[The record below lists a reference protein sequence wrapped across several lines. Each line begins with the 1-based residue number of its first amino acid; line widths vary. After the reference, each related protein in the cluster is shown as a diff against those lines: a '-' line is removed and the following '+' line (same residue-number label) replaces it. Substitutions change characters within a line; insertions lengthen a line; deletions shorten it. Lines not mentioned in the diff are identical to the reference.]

1 MRGLRQWSL
10 TAVYVGLAVL
20 VTIWASNFSDFMLL
34 EDLGFEDSAAAAAL
48 NKISPGERLL
58 LTIAIITVVG
68 GFIGLVA
75 NLWKASN
82 KRA

>member
-1 MRGLRQWSL
+1 M

-58 LTIAIITVVG
+58 FTVAIVTVAG

-75 NLWKASN
+75 NVWKASN